1 MGMRRLQASSQIFE
15 NYVYF
20 QRRPGSSM
28 VMVMVGVR
36 RRDLETGDGN
46 AGVGEKKRREW
57 TGRHWGQ
64 TKIAEADCRDMAA
77 EAPPRNTRP
86 R

>member
-1 MGMRRLQASSQIFE
+1 
-15 NYVYF
+15 
-20 QRRPGSSM
+20 
-28 VMVMVGVR
+28 
-36 RRDLETGDGN
+36 LETGDGN

>member
-1 MGMRRLQASSQIFE
+1 
-15 NYVYF
+15 
-20 QRRPGSSM
+20 M

-57 TGRHWGQ
+57 TLG
-64 TKIAEADCRDMAA
+64 TDKDCRG
-77 EAPPRNTRP
+77 
-86 R
+86 